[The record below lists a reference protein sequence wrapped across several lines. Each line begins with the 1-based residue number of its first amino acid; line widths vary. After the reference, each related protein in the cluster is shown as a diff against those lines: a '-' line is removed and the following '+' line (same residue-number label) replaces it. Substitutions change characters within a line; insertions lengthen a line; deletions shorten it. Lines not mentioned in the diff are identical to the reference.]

1 LNILS
6 GCGLPHQV
14 PWVKAL
20 SPWME
25 PHSQRT
31 SAEAPDVAVAVA
43 ELFVAVAVGPA
54 AADADADECCWLLVV
69 SIGLQGSMSMQKA
82 MCILA
87 LSCLLACL
95 LALR

>member
-54 AADADADECCWLLVV
+54 AVECCWLLVV